1 MKKYWMSKIQW
12 LRYKA
17 RAESLNRLICNWFIV
32 VRPEIKVRRC
42 KTRIRRTQRAGS
54 RVEGEGNNSPFAQ
67 HNVNLETGE
76 I

>member
-32 VRPEIKVRRC
+32 RKIIAHMEER
-42 KTRIRRTQRAGS
+42 
-54 RVEGEGNNSPFAQ
+54 ED
-67 HNVNLETGE
+67 
-76 I
+76 